1 MPYDAAKAVVATFC
15 WKIRHALTPVFGLD
29 FPSQC
34 IHPQDRA
41 RFGRMVIDPSIVR
54 KATETANLYRMW
66 ELRTPPLLSSSFQH
80 HSTRPSSPSPTER
93 GDGFAA
99 RKQLLFPR
107 SHRKHADS
115 LSTST
120 TSTSASTISTA
131 SSSGYG
137 SSPEYGSD
145 TYCVSPVS
153 PYRNTFTPV
162 NTPRSADVV
171 YNKLRIPKPQEI
183 LVSVSEKAGMGMGMG
198 VGMGVGMVS
207 DEDGTTADD
216 NNTETSSTMYSP
228 SSLSASYCPSL
239 DLNDD
244 DEKNEDHLECDNHA
258 DKNPPAMSTSSD
270 NIVNG
275 KEPTRS
281 SSHRGPLFAK
291 EVKAAHA
298 LLSLHMQDA
307 SGSDGEGE
315 GEGEGYSLSSLMG
328 VHQKYGHGIAQ
339 GLGLGLGLGQAQGRK
354 RRRAS
359 A

>member
-1 MPYDAAKAVVATFC
+1 MPFDAAKAVAATFC

-29 FPSQC
+29 FASQC

-41 RFGRMVIDPSIVR
+41 RFGRMVIDPSIVQ

-80 HSTRPSSPSPTER
+80 HSTSPSSPSPTER

-120 TSTSASTISTA
+120 TSTSVSTVSTA

-171 YNKLRIPKPQEI
+171 YNKLRIPTPQEI
-183 LVSVSEKAGMGMGMG
+183 LVSVSETAGMG
-198 VGMGVGMVS
+198 VGAGMGMVS
-207 DEDGTTADD
+207 DEDGATADD
-216 NNTETSSTMYSP
+216 NTEASSTMYSP

-244 DEKNEDHLECDNHA
+244 DGKDEDYQQSDNRA
-258 DKNPPAMSTSSD
+258 DKNQPAMSTSPSSD
-270 NIVNG
+270 KIANG

-281 SSHRGPLFAK
+281 SSRHGPLFAK

-315 GEGEGYSLSSLMG
+315 GEGYNSSSLMG
-328 VHQKYGHGIAQ
+328 VHQQYGNGLVQ
-339 GLGLGLGLGQAQGRK
+339 GLGLGLEQVQGRK
-354 RRRAS
+354 RRRDS

>member
-1 MPYDAAKAVVATFC
+1 MPYDAAKAVAATFC
-15 WKIRHALTPVFGLD
+15 WRIRHALTPVFGLD

-41 RFGRMVIDPSIVR
+41 RFGRMVIDQSIVR

-80 HSTRPSSPSPTER
+80 QSTLPSSPSPHSA

-120 TSTSASTISTA
+120 TTTSASTVSTA

-171 YNKLRIPKPQEI
+171 YNKLRIPTPQEI
-183 LVSVSEKAGMGMGMG
+183 LVSVSEKAGMGMGM
-198 VGMGVGMVS
+198 VS
-207 DEDGTTADD
+207 DEEGATADD

-244 DEKNEDHLECDNHA
+244 GKDEDYQECDNPA
-258 DKNPPAMSTSSD
+258 DKNAPAMSTSSD
-270 NIVNG
+270 NVVSE

-281 SSHRGPLFAK
+281 SSRRGPLFAK

-307 SGSDGEGE
+307 SGSDGESE
-315 GEGEGYSLSSLMG
+315 GERYSSSSLMG
-328 VHQKYGHGIAQ
+328 VHQQYGN
-339 GLGLGLGLGQAQGRK
+339 GLGQGLGRK

>member
-1 MPYDAAKAVVATFC
+1 MPFDAAKAVAATFC

-29 FPSQC
+29 FASQC

-80 HSTRPSSPSPTER
+80 HSTSPSSPSATGR

-120 TSTSASTISTA
+120 TSTSVSTVSTA

-171 YNKLRIPKPQEI
+171 YNKLRIPTPQEI
-183 LVSVSEKAGMGMGMG
+183 LVSVSETAGMGM
-198 VGMGVGMVS
+198 GMVS
-207 DEDGTTADD
+207 DEDGATADD
-216 NNTETSSTMYSP
+216 NTEASSTMYSP
-228 SSLSASYCPSL
+228 SSLNASYCPSL
-239 DLNDD
+239 DPNDD
-244 DEKNEDHLECDNHA
+244 DGKDEDYQQGDNRA
-258 DKNPPAMSTSSD
+258 DKNQPAMSTSPSSD
-270 NIVNG
+270 KIVNG

-281 SSHRGPLFAK
+281 SSRRGPLFAK

-315 GEGEGYSLSSLMG
+315 GEGYNSSSLMG
-328 VHQKYGHGIAQ
+328 VHQQYGNGLAQ
-339 GLGLGLGLGQAQGRK
+339 GLGLGLGQVQGRK

>member
-1 MPYDAAKAVVATFC
+1 MPFDAAKAVAATFC

-34 IHPQDRA
+34 IHSQDRA

-54 KATETANLYRMW
+54 KATETANLYRML
-66 ELRTPPLLSSSFQH
+66 ELRTPPLVSSSLQH
-80 HSTRPSSPSPTER
+80 HSARPSSLSPTER
-93 GDGFAA
+93 GDGFTA
-99 RKQLLFPR
+99 RKQLLLPR
-107 SHRKHADS
+107 SHWEHADS

-171 YNKLRIPKPQEI
+171 YNKLRIPTPQEI
-183 LVSVSEKAGMGMGMG
+183 LVSVSEKAGMGM
-198 VGMGVGMVS
+198 VN
-207 DEDGTTADD
+207 DEDNATADD
-216 NNTETSSTMYSP
+216 NTETSSTMYSP
-228 SSLSASYCPSL
+228 SSMSASYCPSL
-239 DLNDD
+239 DLSDD
-244 DEKNEDHLECDNHA
+244 DEK
-258 DKNPPAMSTSSD
+258 DKDCQGSKNAPAMSTSSD
-270 NIVNG
+270 KIVNG
-275 KEPTRS
+275 REPTRS
-281 SSHRGPLFAK
+281 SSRRGTLFAK

-307 SGSDGEGE
+307 SGSDDEGGDE
-315 GEGEGYSLSSLMG
+315 AYSSSLMG
-328 VHQKYGHGIAQ
+328 VHQQYRHELGQ
-339 GLGLGLGLGQAQGRK
+339 GLGLDRGPAQGRK

>member
-1 MPYDAAKAVVATFC
+1 MPFDAAKAVAATFC

-41 RFGRMVIDPSIVR
+41 CFGRMVIDPNIVR
-54 KATETANLYRMW
+54 KATETASLYRMW
-66 ELRTPPLLSSSFQH
+66 ELRTPPSLSSSFQH

-107 SHRKHADS
+107 SDRKHADS

-120 TSTSASTISTA
+120 TSTSVSTVSTA

-153 PYRNTFTPV
+153 PYRNTFTPF

-171 YNKLRIPKPQEI
+171 HSKLRIPTPQEI
-183 LVSVSEKAGMGMGMG
+183 LVSVSEKAAMGM
-198 VGMGVGMVS
+198 GMVS
-207 DEDGTTADD
+207 DEGGATADD
-216 NNTETSSTMYSP
+216 NTETSSMMYSP
-228 SSLSASYCPSL
+228 SSMSESYCHSL
-239 DLNDD
+239 GLNDD
-244 DEKNEDHLECDNHA
+244 EKDEDYQECDNHV
-258 DKNPPAMSTSSD
+258 DKNVQAMPVSSD

-275 KEPTRS
+275 KEPTRAS
-281 SSHRGPLFAK
+281 SRRGTLFAK

-315 GEGEGYSLSSLMG
+315 GEGYSSSSSLMG
-328 VHQKYGHGIAQ
+328 VHQQYGHGFGQ
-339 GLGLGLGLGQAQGRK
+339 GLSLGLGLAQGRK